1 MQSNII
7 HYAHT
12 PLNISRAVFQFS
24 ELWHQFPSKRLSA
37 MVRLSD
43 PPIGD
48 RKTLATTIPTV
59 EACEPKAESDLPV
72 ARPSF
77 SGQYVYINREQS
89 LLRFY
94 RRVLEE
100 AQDETQPLLE
110 RIKFLSI
117 VGSNLAEF
125 FMVRVAGIK
134 QQIAAGIAE
143 LSPDGLMPTEQLAA
157 IRPMVL
163 RLMNDAR
170 DCLGQLLPKLD
181 QAGIHILDYTALD
194 EQQRAGVQER
204 FDEIV
209 FPALTPMANDP
220 GRPFPHISNMS
231 LNLAILLR
239 DPQGIEHFARVKV
252 PSTLPRLIPV
262 KSPLDKPAPEETLPR
277 EHYFV
282 WLEQVIAANLG
293 ALFPG
298 MTIIEAHPFRVTRD
312 AELFIETEAEDLL
325 GMIEQSVR
333 QRRFGSVTRVTANRE
348 LPPRIREILIE
359 QLDITEDDIYTVDPP
374 LGMSDL
380 MQLHKLD
387 RPDLK
392 DPPFVPTI
400 PAMIHEMGD
409 DIFAAIRHRDMLLHH
424 PYDSFTPVL
433 DFLSTAA
440 GDPNV
445 LAIKQ
450 MLYRVGRHSPV
461 AETLLQAAQNGKQVA
476 ALVELK
482 ARFDEENN
490 IEWAKTLEHEGVH
503 VVYGLPG
510 LKTHCKIL
518 LVVRQEGERVRR
530 YVHLSSGNYNP
541 VTAQIYT
548 DLALFTCD
556 PAMCADATDV
566 FNYLTGYSTKSD
578 YHKFLVSPINLRAGV
593 KALIQREIDHQR
605 RGEHGHLIFKVN
617 ALIDKKM
624 IQLLYQASQAGVQ
637 VDLLAR
643 GMCSL
648 RPGVEGLSENIRVIS
663 IVGRFLEH
671 SRIYYFRNGG
681 KEEIYLGS
689 ADLMPR
695 NLDRRVEILF
705 PLEDQSLVRYLRD
718 QVLPVYLSDT
728 VKARHMQPDATYRHA
743 QPEPGALPVHSQ
755 TWFIPRSG

>member
-1 MQSNII
+1 MDSAVQPTPVRVPTTADSGSTPA
-7 HYAHT
+7 AHS
-12 PLNISRAVFQFS
+12 PFCD
-24 ELWHQFPSKRLSA
+24 E
-37 MVRLSD
+37 
-43 PPIGD
+43 
-48 RKTLATTIPTV
+48 
-59 EACEPKAESDLPV
+59 
-72 ARPSF
+72 
-77 SGQYVYINREQS
+77 YVYINREQS
-89 LLRFY
+89 LLRSH

-117 VGSNLAEF
+117 IGSNLAEF

-134 QQIAAGIAE
+134 QQIAAGIVE
-143 LSPDGLMPTEQLAA
+143 LSPDGLTPTEQLAA

-163 RLMNDAR
+163 ELMNDAR
-170 DCLGQLLPKLD
+170 ACLDQLLPKLD

-194 EQQRAGVQER
+194 APQRARVQEC

-209 FPALTPMANDP
+209 FPALTPMAYDP
-220 GRPFPHISNMS
+220 ARPFPHISNMS
-231 LNLAILLR
+231 LNLAILVR
-239 DPQGIEHFARVKV
+239 DPQGNEHFARVKV
-252 PSTLPRLIPV
+252 PNTLPRLMPIPPPSG
-262 KSPLDKPAPEETLPR
+262 KSMSEDTSPR
-277 EHYFV
+277 EYFFV

-298 MTIIEAHPFRVTRD
+298 MEIIETHPFRVTRD
-312 AELFIETEAEDLL
+312 AELLIETEAEDLL
-325 GMIEQSVR
+325 RMIERSVR
-333 QRRFGSVTRVTANRE
+333 QRRFGSVTRITANRE
-348 LPPRIREILIE
+348 MPGRIREILIE
-359 QLDITEDDIYTVDPP
+359 QLAIVEDDIYTVDPP

-387 RPDLK
+387 RPDLR
-392 DPPFVPTI
+392 DPPFIPTI
-400 PAMIHEMGD
+400 PTVIRDADD
-409 DIFAAIRHRDMLLHH
+409 DIFAAIRHQDILLHH

-433 DFLSTAA
+433 DFLRTSAS
-440 GDPNV
+440 DPNV

-450 MLYRVGRHSPV
+450 TLYRVGRHSPV

-482 ARFDEENN
+482 ARFDEESN
-490 IEWAKTLEHEGVH
+490 IEWAKTLEREGVH

-510 LKTHCKIL
+510 LKTHCKVL
-518 LVVRQEGERVRR
+518 LVVRQEGEHVCR

-556 PAMCADATDV
+556 PAMGADATDI
-566 FNYLTGYSTKSD
+566 FNYLTGYSAKAD
-578 YHKFLVSPINLRAGV
+578 YRKFLVSPLNLRAGI
-593 KALIQREIDHQR
+593 KSLIQREIDHQQ
-605 RGEHGHLIFKVN
+605 RGERGHLIFKVN

-648 RPGVEGLSENIRVIS
+648 RPGVEGLSENIHVIS
-663 IVGRFLEH
+663 MVGRFLEH
-671 SRIYYFRNGG
+671 SRLYYFRNGG

-695 NLDRRVEILF
+695 NLDRHVEILF
-705 PLEDQSLVRYLRD
+705 PLQDQPLIRYLRD
-718 QVLPVYLSDT
+718 QVLPVYLADT
-728 VKARHMQPDATYRHA
+728 VKARHMQPDATYRRA
-743 QPEPGALPVHSQ
+743 EPEPGTPPVHSQ
-755 TWFIPRSG
+755 MRFINKT

>member
-1 MQSNII
+1 MQTNKIFYT
-7 HYAHT
+7 HA
-12 PLNISRAVFQFS
+12 PLQSSLAPVHFS
-24 ELWHQFPSKRLSA
+24 KLWHMLMPKSIKSIAPLDSHMEPFGANAVIR
-37 MVRLSD
+37 
-43 PPIGD
+43 PITP
-48 RKTLATTIPTV
+48 RAPTT
-59 EACEPKAESDLPV
+59 ADSRSLP
-72 ARPSF
+72 ALHSPF
-77 SGQYVYINREQS
+77 GEEYVYINREQS

-100 AQDETQPLLE
+100 AQDDTQPLLE

-143 LSPDGLMPTEQLAA
+143 LSPDGLTPTEQLAA

-163 RLMNDAR
+163 ELMNDAR
-170 DCLGQLLPKLD
+170 ACLGQLLPKLD
-181 QAGIHILDYTALD
+181 QAGIHILDSLALD
-194 EQQRAGVQER
+194 EQQRAGAQAC

-209 FPALTPMANDP
+209 FPALTPMAYDP

-239 DPQGIEHFARVKV
+239 DPHGSEHFARVKV
-252 PSTLPRLIPV
+252 PNTLPRLMPI
-262 KSPLDKPAPEETLPR
+262 SAPAGRPRPEDASPR
-277 EHYFV
+277 EYYFV
-282 WLEQVIAANLG
+282 WLEQVIAANLST
-293 ALFPG
+293 LFPR
-298 MTIIEAHPFRVTRD
+298 MQILEAHPFRVTRD
-312 AELFIETEAEDLL
+312 AELFIETEADDLL
-325 GMIEQSVR
+325 AMIEQSVR
-333 QRRFGSVTRVTANRE
+333 RRRFGSVTRVTANRE
-348 LPPRIREILIE
+348 MPQRIREILIE
-359 QLDITEDDIYTVDPP
+359 QLAISPDDIYTVDPP

-387 RPDLK
+387 RLDLK

-400 PAMIHEMGD
+400 PAVIHDRGD
-409 DIFAAIRHRDMLLHH
+409 DLFAAIREQDILLHH

-433 DFLSTAA
+433 DFLRTAA
-440 GDPNV
+440 SDPNV

-450 MLYRVGRHSPV
+450 TLYRVGRNSPV

-482 ARFDEENN
+482 ARFDEESN

-510 LKTHCKIL
+510 LKTHCKVL
-518 LVVRQEGERVRR
+518 LVVRQEGDRVRR
-530 YVHLSSGNYNP
+530 YVHLASGNYNP
-541 VTAQIYT
+541 ITAQIYT
-548 DLALFTCD
+548 DLGLFTCD
-556 PAMCADATDV
+556 PAMGADASDV
-566 FNYLTGYSTKSD
+566 FNYLTGYSAKVD
-578 YHKFLVSPINLRAGV
+578 YRKFLVSPINLRTGIER
-593 KALIQREIDHQR
+593 LIQREMDHQQ
-605 RGEHGHLIFKVN
+605 RGERGHLIFKVN

-624 IQLLYQASQAGVQ
+624 IQFLYQASQAGVRI
-637 VDLLAR
+637 DLLAR

-671 SRIYYFRNGG
+671 SRVYYFRNGG

-705 PLEDQSLVRYLRD
+705 PLQDQALVRYLRD
-718 QVLPVYLSDT
+718 QVLPVYLADT
-728 VKARHMQPDATYRHA
+728 VKARHMRADATFCRA
-743 QPEPGALPVHSQ
+743 EPKPGAPPVHSQ
-755 TWFIPRSG
+755 MWFIDKK